1 MGFIDKMENTGSS
14 QMFQDLY
21 DCTNNEAKILS
32 VAPFMANIIAQIL
45 EDEKSNVKRQTVK
58 ELQLEA
64 SLLDIDG
71 RSKMNRAELVLAI
84 AEREELFAK
93 AFDHSCFVKRD

>member
-14 QMFQDLY
+14 QMFQDRY

-45 EDEKSNVKRQTVK
+45 EDEKTK
-58 ELQLEA
+58 
-64 SLLDIDG
+64 
-71 RSKMNRAELVLAI
+71 LV
-84 AEREELFAK
+84 
-93 AFDHSCFVKRD
+93 